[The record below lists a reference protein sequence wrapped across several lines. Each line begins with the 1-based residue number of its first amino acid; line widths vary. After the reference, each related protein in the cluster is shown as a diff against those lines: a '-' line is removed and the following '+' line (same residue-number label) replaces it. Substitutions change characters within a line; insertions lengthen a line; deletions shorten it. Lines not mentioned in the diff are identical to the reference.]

1 VAHKKRP
8 QHWSGMG
15 SLPTAQGNFAG
26 IERRNR
32 NAILC
37 NLFLNML
44 GQKGPSA
51 LANWGLWWC
60 RSYIRTDEPDNHQPL
75 NRFLISGLLC
85 FREWLRPVSKS
96 RGVAQ
101 ATARG
106 YIGTMIPAAAPLAL
120 RPTVIAGEKSP
131 DDYQVIWNG
140 FSIGRIMKQTGM
152 PQGRPDWSWSVSFPG
167 RTQLTP
173 HRGHAA
179 GLTECKRLFKM
190 VWLSI
195 HRTLG
200 EADMEARHNQ
210 EITKDRPWNRHDAT

>member
-1 VAHKKRP
+1 
-8 QHWSGMG
+8 
-15 SLPTAQGNFAG
+15 
-26 IERRNR
+26 
-32 NAILC
+32 
-37 NLFLNML
+37 
-44 GQKGPSA
+44 
-51 LANWGLWWC
+51 
-60 RSYIRTDEPDNHQPL
+60 
-75 NRFLISGLLC
+75 
-85 FREWLRPVSKS
+85 
-96 RGVAQ
+96 
-101 ATARG
+101 
-106 YIGTMIPAAAPLAL
+106 MIPAAAPLAL